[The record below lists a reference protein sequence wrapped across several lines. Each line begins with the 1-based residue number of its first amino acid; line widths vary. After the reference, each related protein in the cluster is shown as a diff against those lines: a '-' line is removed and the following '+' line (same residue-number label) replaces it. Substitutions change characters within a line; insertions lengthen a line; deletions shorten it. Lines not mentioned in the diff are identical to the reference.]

1 MQQTERMNKAMKT
14 IRLVIFTSFSVLAVV
29 LSSVAYT
36 AEPIQLPRQDWHFS
50 GPLGTFDRAS
60 LQRGYMIYRRVC
72 AACHSMKYVAFRNLE
87 DIGYS
92 EAQIKAIAAEYTYTD
107 GPDDEG
113 KMYERPGLPS
123 DRFKSPY
130 PNHNAARAANNG
142 ALPPDLSLIIKA
154 RHRGPD
160 HVYGIL
166 TGYEEAPEGVT
177 LRAGQFWNRYMPGH
191 IIAMVPPL
199 AEDMITYEDGTPQT
213 VEQYARDVVTF
224 LAWAAEPMLE
234 DRKRAGMKVLIF
246 LLIFTG
252 IMYAIKERIWT
263 AVR

>member
-1 MQQTERMNKAMKT
+1 MRT
-14 IRLVIFTSFSVLAVV
+14 IQLILVV
-29 LSSVAYT
+29 LFFMPAMMLSPAAHA
-36 AEPIQLPRQDWHFS
+36 AEPVQLPHQDWHFS
-50 GPLGTFDRAS
+50 GLLGTFDRAS
-60 LQRGYMIYRRVC
+60 LQRGYMIYRRIC
-72 AACHSMKYVAFRNLE
+72 SACHSMKHVTFRNLE

-92 EAQIKAIAAEYTYTD
+92 KAQIKAIAAEYTYTD
-107 GPDDEG
+107 GPDEQG
-113 KMYERPGLPS
+113 RMYERPGLPS
-123 DRFKSPY
+123 DHFKLPY
-130 PNHNAARAANNG
+130 PNHNAARTVNNG

-154 RHRGPD
+154 RHHGPD

-166 TGYEEAPEGVT
+166 TGFEAPPDGVT
-177 LRAGQFWNRYMPGH
+177 LRPGQFWNRYMPGH

>member
-1 MQQTERMNKAMKT
+1 MKT
-14 IRLVIFTSFSVLAVV
+14 MRLIVVV
-29 LSSVAYT
+29 LFSMPGVALSLVAYAT
-36 AEPIQLPRQDWHFS
+36 EPVQLPHQDWHFS

-60 LQRGYMIYRRVC
+60 LQRGYMVYRKVC

-92 EAQIKAIAAEYTYTD
+92 EAQIKAIAAEYIYTD
-107 GPDDEG
+107 GPDEQG
-113 KMYERPGLPS
+113 RMYERPGLPS
-123 DRFKSPY
+123 DHFKSPF
-130 PNHNAARAANNG
+130 PNHNAARAVNNG

-154 RHRGPD
+154 RYQGPD

-166 TGYEEAPEGVT
+166 TGFEAAPEGVV
-177 LRAGQFWNRYMPGH
+177 LRPGQFWNRYMPGH

-199 AEDMITYEDGTPQT
+199 VENMITYEDGTPQT

-224 LAWAAEPMLE
+224 LTWAAEPILE
-234 DRKRAGMKVLIF
+234 DRKRAGLKVLIF
-246 LLIFTG
+246 LLVFTG
-252 IMYAIKERIWT
+252 IMYAIKERIWA